1 MKYENRHVVTRSWVA
16 KSEPLPYDVLV
27 YVSQIGQRTQHSYTS
42 LETVD
47 MVCAVQP
54 NTSSAK
60 QHVWYIFSSLHFCSR
75 VHNGTERIWVDGR
88 QNEWRHIQKRISCIN
103 TSFVC
108 LYFARRLTK
117 RRKKTSKLNTTF
129 LMKQTQVK
137 RTTAH
142 TNTPSAHTYFVRHPT
157 FGGKWF
163 SWAINFIFYLVEL
176 NIDLSHRLCAYFLLL
191 LFPFFSS
198 SLVRLLV
205 SPWSRITCLHAYMR
219 LEIKNGYCT

>member
-1 MKYENRHVVTRSWVA
+1 MYTTAQKEYEWMEGKMNGDTFKKEFHVLIPVF
-16 KSEPLPYDVLV
+16 L
-27 YVSQIGQRTQHSYTS
+27 
-42 LETVD
+42 
-47 MVCAVQP
+47 
-54 NTSSAK
+54 
-60 QHVWYIFSSLHFCSR
+60 
-75 VHNGTERIWVDGR
+75 
-88 QNEWRHIQKRISCIN
+88 
-103 TSFVC
+103 C

-129 LMKQTQVK
+129 LMKQTQVR

-142 TNTPSAHTYFVRHPT
+142 TNTPSTHTHFVRHPT
-157 FGGKWF
+157 SGRKWF
-163 SWAINFIFYLVEL
+163 SWAINFIFYLAKL

-191 LFPFFSS
+191 QFPFLSS